1 LYDAEVGR
9 VLDGLERWGVID
21 STIVIVTSDHGDMDT
36 HHRLIFKGPFMYE
49 QMVRVPL
56 LIRVPA
62 SVGGSSPRRVDDVD
76 VVNTD
81 LAPTLIDFAGG
92 SPDGMLSDGFSL
104 RPLLTASGLGPCRDY
119 VIGQYHGKQ
128 RWVNPIRM
136 IRTAEFK
143 YNRYLVHGEELYHLS
158 EDPHELVNLAA
169 DPGYRHVKAEL
180 SAELDRWIAT
190 HDDPF
195 YDLTVTDRAGLPLEL
210 IV

>member
-1 LYDAEVGR
+1 
-9 VLDGLERWGVID
+9 
-21 STIVIVTSDHGDMDT
+21 
-36 HHRLIFKGPFMYE
+36 LIFKGPFMYE
-49 QMVRVPL
+49 QMVRIPL

-62 SVGGSSPRRVDDVD
+62 SLGGSSPRRVDDAD

-81 LAPTLIDFAGG
+81 LAPTLLDFAGAP
-92 SPDGMLSDGFSL
+92 PDGTLADGFSL
-104 RPLLTASGLGPCRDY
+104 RPLLTGSGPGPCRDY

-169 DPGYRHVKAEL
+169 DLGYRRIKAEL
-180 SAELDRWIAT
+180 SAELDRWIAA

-195 YDLTVTDRAGLPLEL
+195 YDLTVTDRAGLPTE
-210 IV
+210 VNV